1 MSGPTTVRI
10 CSAILTGG
18 PPPCSPGMLL
28 MVVYL
33 LASRA
38 WRALPPVRQRLAAR
52 WSHTPATDDTLTSG
66 RPGGMPEDRRTEAP
80 CRYCCC

>member
-38 WRALPPVRQRLAAR
+38 WRALPPG
-52 WSHTPATDDTLTSG
+52 TPAPG
-66 RPGGMPEDRRTEAP
+66 RQVVPHASH
-80 CRYCCC
+80 